1 MRKGLLAAAAA
12 LGLVIAAAAYA
23 GTPSSAGP
31 QSAEGTLVTCG
42 TTRTIG
48 LLAPI
53 TGPAASL
60 GATQVKWV
68 EYYVSTYNKTHRTKF
83 RLRKADTK
91 LGGPVS
97 EAVKAARLL
106 APDENVLAVVG
117 AAGSQE
123 VEATTATL
131 KGGGVAFVSGSATR
145 TTLTKGTARRGYFFR
160 TVPPDAFQSRDAVA
174 YIRTK
179 LRARNVFIID
189 DQSSYSKGLA
199 DEVQAKLRSAGISV
213 NRESVS
219 QNESNFASLIATIER
234 DTNVVYIPWQLPPRG
249 QAFGRQM
256 RSAGKGNITLFG
268 GDGMFDPAVSGIGSN
283 VYVSFFPIQP
293 TNKTIKAYQRSHG
306 GKGDFFG
313 APSYVAAQVVGGAIE
328 RACRNGEATRAEV
341 RREIARTRIGSTLL
355 GSPVRFSRGGDV
367 NPSKFGIYRSRN
379 GQFARVG

>member
-23 GTPSSAGP
+23 GTPSSSGP

-199 DEVQAKLRSAGISV
+199 DEVQGKLRSAGISV
-213 NRESVS
+213 KRESVS

-328 RACRNGEATRAEV
+328 RACRNGDATRAEV
-341 RREIARTRIGSTLL
+341 RREIAKTRLASTLL
-355 GSPVRFSRGGDV
+355 GSPVRFSPGGDV

>member
-1 MRKGLLAAAAA
+1 MRKGLLAAVAA

-23 GTPSSAGP
+23 GAPSSAGP
-31 QSAEGTLVTCG
+31 QSAEGALVTCG

-68 EYYVSTYNKTHRTKF
+68 EYYVSTYNRTHRNKF

-106 APDENVLAVVG
+106 APDENVLGVVG

-131 KGGGVAFVSGSATR
+131 KGAGLAWVSGSATR

-213 NRESVS
+213 ERESVS
-219 QNESNFASLIATIER
+219 QQESNFASLIANIER

-293 TNKTIKAYQRSHG
+293 TNRTIKAYQRSHG

-328 RACRNGEATRAEV
+328 RACRNGDATRAEV

-367 NPSKFGIYRSRN
+367 NPSTFGIYRSRN

>member
-1 MRKGLLAAAAA
+1 MRKGLLAAVAA
-12 LGLVIAAAAYA
+12 LGLAVAAAAYA
-23 GTPSSAGP
+23 GAPSSAGP
-31 QSAEGTLVTCG
+31 QSAEGATVTCG
-42 TTRTIG
+42 TTRTFA

-68 EYYVSTYNKTHRTKF
+68 EYYVRTYNRTHRNKF

-97 EAVKAARLL
+97 EAVKAARLV
-106 APDENVLAVVG
+106 APDDNVLAAVG
-117 AAGSQE
+117 PAGSQE

-131 KGGGVAFVSGSATR
+131 KGSGLAFVSGSATR
-145 TTLTKGTARRGYFFR
+145 TTLTKGVRRRGYFFR

-179 LRARNVFIID
+179 LRARDVFIID

-199 DEVQAKLRSAGISV
+199 DEVQSKLRAAGISV

-219 QNESNFASLIATIER
+219 QQESNFASLIANIER
-234 DTNVVYIPWQLPPRG
+234 DTDVVYIPWQLPPRG

-268 GDGMFDPAVSGIGSN
+268 ADGMFDPAVSGVGSN
-283 VYVSFFPIQP
+283 VYVSFFPVQT
-293 TNKTIKAYQRSHG
+293 TNRTIKAYQRSHG

-367 NPSKFGIYRSRN
+367 NPSTFGIYRSRN
-379 GQFARVG
+379 GEFARVG

>member
-1 MRKGLLAAAAA
+1 MRNGLLAATAA
-12 LGLVIAAAAYA
+12 LGLVIATAAYA
-23 GTPSSAGP
+23 GAPSSAGP
-31 QSAEGTLVTCG
+31 QSAEGALVTCG

-131 KGGGVAFVSGSATR
+131 KGGGLAFVSGSATR
-145 TTLTKGTARRGYFFR
+145 TTLTKGAARRGYFFR

-179 LRARNVFIID
+179 LRARDVFIID
-189 DQSSYSKGLA
+189 DQSSYSTGLA
-199 DEVQAKLRSAGISV
+199 AEVQAKLRRAGISV

-219 QNESNFASLIATIER
+219 QDESNFASLIATIER
-234 DTNVVYIPWQLPPRG
+234 DTDVVYIPWQLPPRG

-268 GDGMFDPAVSGIGSN
+268 ADGMFDPAVSGIGSN

-293 TNKTIKAYQRSHG
+293 TNRTIKAYQRSHG

-313 APSYVAAQVVGGAIE
+313 APSYVAAQVVGGAID

-341 RREIARTRIGSTLL
+341 RREIRKTRFGSTLL
-355 GSPVRFSRGGDV
+355 GSPVRFSPGGDV
-367 NPSKFGIYRSRN
+367 NPSKFGIYKSRN

>member
-1 MRKGLLAAAAA
+1 MRKGLLAATAA

-23 GTPSSAGP
+23 GAPSSSGP
-31 QSAEGTLVTCG
+31 LSAEGALVTCG
-42 TTRTIG
+42 NTRTIG

-131 KGGGVAFVSGSATR
+131 KGGGLAFVSGSATR

-179 LRARNVFIID
+179 LRARKVFIID

-199 DEVQAKLRSAGISV
+199 DEVQSKLRRAGITV
-213 NRESVS
+213 NRESVA
-219 QNESNFASLIATIER
+219 QDESNFASLIATIER

-283 VYVSFFPIQP
+283 VYVSFFPVQP
-293 TNKTIKAYQRSHG
+293 TNRTIKAYQRSHG

-313 APSYVAAQVVGGAIE
+313 APSYVAAQVVGGAID

-367 NPSKFGIYRSRN
+367 NPSSFGIYRSRN